1 MERLDCAIIGTGPA
15 GLEAALNLKIRGKK
29 FALFGRRGLSEKLRL
44 APKVEN
50 YLGLPD
56 ITGESLR
63 DKMLE
68 HLERMGIAI
77 DERQVGMAYHMGSY
91 VSLTAGQD
99 VIDASTLILATG
111 AYSAGH
117 FKGELEFLGRGVSFC
132 ATCDAPLYRGKTV
145 AVAGLSEEAP
155 HEAAFLATLA
165 ARVYY
170 VPTKKHPI
178 EGPAGNIEVVE
189 GKIEEILGD
198 KKVTGLTVGGRQIPV
213 DGVFVLRSSVAP
225 SSLLPG
231 LELED
236 GFIKTDSMM
245 RTNLAGVFAAGDCT
259 GKPHQYIRAAG
270 QGQVA
275 AFAAVDYLSQ
285 K

>member
-15 GLEAALNLKIRGKK
+15 GLEAALNLKIRGKN
-29 FALFGRRGLSEKLRL
+29 FALFGRRGLSEKLRR

-50 YLGLPD
+50 YLGMPD
-56 ITGESLR
+56 ITGEELR
-63 DKMLE
+63 DRMLG
-68 HLERMGIAI
+68 HLERMDIAI
-77 DERQVGMAYHMGSY
+77 DERQIGMAYHMGGY

-117 FKGELEFLGRGVSFC
+117 YKGELEFLGKGVSFC

-145 AVAGLSEEAP
+145 AVAGLSDEAP
-155 HEAAFLATLA
+155 HEAAFLASLA
-165 ARVYY
+165 AKVYY
-170 VPTKKHPI
+170 IPSQKHPL
-178 EGPAGNIEVVE
+178 ESPAENIEVIE
-189 GKIEEILGD
+189 GKIEEIAGD
-198 KKVTGLTVGGRQIPV
+198 KKVTGITVGGRQIPV

-231 LELED
+231 IELEG
-236 GFIKTDSMM
+236 GFIKTDAMM

-259 GKPHQYIRAAG
+259 GKPHQFMRAAG

-275 AFAAVDYLSQ
+275 AFAAVEYLTQ

>member
-15 GLEAALNLKIRGKK
+15 GLEAALNLKIRGKR
-29 FALFGRRGLSEKLRL
+29 FALFGRQSLSEKLKL

-56 ITGESLR
+56 VTGEELR
-63 DKMLE
+63 DRMLK
-68 HLERMGIAI
+68 HLGLMDIAI

-99 VIDASTLILATG
+99 VLDASTLILATG

-117 FKGELEFLGRGVSFC
+117 YKGELEFLGRGVSFC

-145 AVAGLSEEAP
+145 AVAGLSDEAP
-155 HEAAFLATLA
+155 GEAEFLATLA
-165 ARVYY
+165 AKVYY
-170 VPTKKHPI
+170 IPSKKHPI
-178 EGPAGNIEVVE
+178 ENPAENIEVVE
-189 GKIEEILGD
+189 GKIEEITGE
-198 KKVTGLTVGGRQIPV
+198 KKVTGIIIGERHIAL

-231 LELED
+231 LELEE
-236 GFIKTDSMM
+236 GFIKTDAMM

-259 GKPHQYIRAAG
+259 GKPHQFMRAAG
-270 QGQVA
+270 QGQIA
-275 AFAAVDYLSQ
+275 AFAAVDYLS

>member
-15 GLEAALNLKIRGKK
+15 GLEAALNLRIRGKS
-29 FALFGRRGLSEKLRL
+29 FALFGRRCLSEKLRL

-56 ITGESLR
+56 ISGEELR

-68 HLERMGIAI
+68 HLGRMDITI
-77 DERQVGMAYHMGSY
+77 DERQIGMAYHMGDY
-91 VSLTAGQD
+91 ISLTAGQD
-99 VIDASTLILATG
+99 LLEAKTLILATG

-117 FKGELEFLGRGVSFC
+117 YKGELEFLGRGVSFC

-145 AVAGLSEEAP
+145 AVAGLSDEAP
-155 HEAAFLATLA
+155 NEAAFLATLA
-165 ARVYY
+165 AKVYY
-170 VPTKKHPI
+170 IPGKKHPI
-178 EGPAGNIEVVE
+178 ENPAENIEVLE
-189 GKIEEILGD
+189 GKIEEIAGE
-198 KKVTGLTVGGRQIPV
+198 KKVTGIRVGERQIPL

-231 LELED
+231 LELEE
-236 GFIKTDSMM
+236 GYIKADHMM

-259 GKPHQYIRAAG
+259 GKPHQFMRAAG
-270 QGQVA
+270 QGQIA
-275 AFAAVDYLSQ
+275 AFAAVDYLS
-285 K
+285 KK